1 MAVCCSVYY
10 DVILMDIR
18 MPGMSGRELYAR
30 LNQAGPGIAGR
41 VAVITG
47 DTSDAG
53 TRAFLR
59 ENNLPFIAKPFGREQ
74 LLEKVNEVLGNKQG

>member
-1 MAVCCSVYY
+1 
-10 DVILMDIR
+10 MDIR

-59 ENNLPFIAKPFGREQ
+59 EHNLPFIAKPFGREQ
-74 LLEKVNEVLGNKQG
+74 LLEKVNEVLGSSQNSDINDKQ